1 MIGTGSD
8 HHFQCVSKGTGRRPV
23 QGLFLYSC
31 FSRSGVIRNFYQSIK
46 GGSVMRQKIFRR
58 NPAMVLVFIFF
69 LGLVWAACSTSVE
82 EKRGEPAQ
90 GEEKETSTYRAK
102 YYHFEDVL
110 IPEELNYQQSKSAI
124 YETPKFKMGWMVFS
138 KWRLD
143 VKSLIDF
150 FTYHM
155 EKDNWKLVNSF
166 TGKESVLNFSKPD
179 KTCTIRITESW
190 LGKTEVEIRVG
201 PLGEKK
207 M

>member
-1 MIGTGSD
+1 MVNIFYQFIKRRESMRRKTIALLLIILTGS
-8 HHFQCVSKGTGRRPV
+8 
-23 QGLFLYSC
+23 LW
-31 FSRSGVIRNFYQSIK
+31 I
-46 GGSVMRQKIFRR
+46 
-58 NPAMVLVFIFF
+58 
-69 LGLVWAACSTSVE
+69 ACSATVTE
-82 EKRGEPAQ
+82 RRGEP
-90 GEEKETSTYRAK
+90 GKSEEGGPARYGAK
-102 YYHFEDVL
+102 YYSFEDIL
-110 IPEELNYQQSKSAI
+110 IPGELSYQPKKSAI

-143 VKSLIDF
+143 QNSLIEF

-166 TGKESVLNFSKPD
+166 TGKESFLNFSKPD
-179 KTCTIRITESW
+179 KTCTMKITENW